1 MVKMFDSG
9 QGFQSMKAMKKDDK
23 AFTSCSQR
31 VFREKEE
38 KHKNKLWIFY
48 LFSVLAKWSM
58 DVCACL
64 DCCIKERAIC
74 WLVFVNLTQM

>member
-23 AFTSCSQR
+23 AFKSSSQR

-38 KHKNKLWIFY
+38 KHKNKTVNFLFIFCISKVIY
-48 LFSVLAKWSM
+48 GC
-58 DVCACL
+58 VC
-64 DCCIKERAIC
+64 
-74 WLVFVNLTQM
+74 MP